1 MSRPQRPAEGCRLE
15 PLGEGRYSVAGE
27 LGLASAAAMLAAGRA
42 AFAGQP
48 RVDVDMS
55 QVARADSA
63 GLAVLIEWTRLAR
76 LAGMQITFHALPAR
90 LSALARIGG
99 VDQLLPVEGS
109 DPAMSPHAGT

>member
-1 MSRPQRPAEGCRLE
+1 MARPLPLADGCRLE
-15 PLGEGRYSVAGE
+15 PLGEGRYAVAGE

-48 RVDVDMS
+48 RVDVDLS
-55 QVARADSA
+55 RVGRADSA

-76 LAGMQITFHALPAR
+76 LAGTQITFHALPAR

-99 VDQLLPVEGS
+99 VDQLLPVS
-109 DPAMSPHAGT
+109 D

>member
-1 MSRPQRPAEGCRLE
+1 MSRPPTPADRCRLE
-15 PLGEGRYSVAGE
+15 PLGEGRYAVAGE
-27 LGLASAAAMLAAGRA
+27 LGLTSAAAMLAAGSA

-48 RVDVDMS
+48 RVDVDLS
-55 QVARADSA
+55 RVGRADSA

-76 LAGMQITFHALPAR
+76 LAGAQINFRALPAR

-109 DPAMSPHAGT
+109 DPAMSPHPGT